1 MRSPLLLFLLCLI
14 LSLHVNAQNPR
25 AKSAA
30 GMSLGISAPD
40 QVESFM
46 YVVPGVGSSARDLLE
61 QQSLK
66 PYMMPVRKTGFR
78 GNDLAYAAASCLEY
92 YVNLGRNYK
101 INLSPDFIS
110 LSLAGS
116 GKVNNSKEVLD
127 FMSEQGTVNA
137 AIVPYDANQLTGAVF
152 STQKFDVV
160 NYLHIFTN
168 LTRDRQRVFEAKKA
182 LMKGNP
188 ILVEFA
194 TDGKMKSQ
202 VGTRHMDRVG
212 NGTTVDY
219 LVVVGYNENEEAF
232 EVMSTW
238 GTNWGA
244 NGYIWIKYDDFGK
257 LAQNGYVLIPNETYP

>member
-1 MRSPLLLFLLCLI
+1 MRSPYFLLLLCLVF
-14 LSLHVNAQNPR
+14 SLDVNAQNPR
-25 AKSAA
+25 VKSAA
-30 GMSLGISAPD
+30 GMTLGLSAPD
-40 QVESFM
+40 QIENFM

-78 GNDLAYAAASCLEY
+78 GNDLAYVAAYCLEY

-116 GKVNNSKEVLD
+116 GKTNSSKDVLG
-127 FMSEQGTVNA
+127 FLAEQGTVNA
-137 AIVPYDANQLTGAVF
+137 AIVPYDAGELTGAVF

-160 NYLHIFTN
+160 NYLHVFSD

-188 ILVEFA
+188 VLVEFA
-194 TDGKMKSQ
+194 TDGKMKGQ
-202 VGTRHMDRVG
+202 VGTRHLKDV
-212 NGTTVDY
+212 NSGTNPDF
-219 LVVVGYNENEEAF
+219 LIIVGYNENEEAF
-232 EVMSTW
+232 ELMSTW
-238 GTNWGA
+238 GTNWGI

-257 LAQNGYVLIPNETYP
+257 LATNGYVLIPNETYP

>member
-1 MRSPLLLFLLCLI
+1 MRSPYFLLLLCLI
-14 LSLHVNAQNPR
+14 FSLPLIAQNPR

-30 GMSLGISAPD
+30 GMTLGLSAPD
-40 QVESFM
+40 QIENFM
-46 YVVPGVGSSARDLLE
+46 FVVPGVGSSARDLLE

-78 GNDLAYAAASCLEY
+78 GNDLAYAAAYCLEY

-101 INLSPDFIS
+101 INLSPDFIN

-116 GKVNNSKEVLD
+116 GKSNTTKEVLG
-127 FMSEQGTVNA
+127 FLAEQGTVNA
-137 AIVPYDANQLTGAVF
+137 AIVPYDAGELTGAAF
-152 STQKFDVV
+152 STPKFDVV
-160 NYLHIFTN
+160 NYLHVFSN

-188 ILVEFA
+188 VLVEFT

-202 VGTRHMDRVG
+202 VSTRHLSGV
-212 NGTTVDY
+212 NQGTTTDY
-219 LVVVGYNENEEAF
+219 LIVVGYNENEEAF
-232 EVMSTW
+232 ELMSTW
-238 GTNWGA
+238 GTNWGI

-257 LAQNGYVLIPNETYP
+257 LANNGYVLIPNETYP